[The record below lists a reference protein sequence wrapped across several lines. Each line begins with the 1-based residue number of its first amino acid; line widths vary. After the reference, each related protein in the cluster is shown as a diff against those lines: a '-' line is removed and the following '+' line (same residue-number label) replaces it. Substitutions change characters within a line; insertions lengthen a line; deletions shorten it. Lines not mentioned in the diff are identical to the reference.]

1 MERKVQYLPQDCIK
15 VAEFGNSQVM
25 YEQLHTVLKNIKL
38 LSLVI
43 LHFDTKFSILLKKR
57 NLKDLLL
64 ILIINNLYRGG
75 PEKNILLNHSNLH

>member
-1 MERKVQYLPQDCIK
+1 MEWKVQYLPQDW

-64 ILIINNLYRGG
+64 ILIINNLYRG

>member
-1 MERKVQYLPQDCIK
+1 MEWKEQYLPQDW

-64 ILIINNLYRGG
+64 ILIINNLYRG

>member
-1 MERKVQYLPQDCIK
+1 MEWKVQYLPQDCIK

-64 ILIINNLYRGG
+64 ILIINNLYRG
-75 PEKNILLNHSNLH
+75 PEKNILFNHSNLH

>member
-1 MERKVQYLPQDCIK
+1 MEWKEQYLPQDCIK
-15 VAEFGNSQVM
+15 VAEFGTSQVM

>member
-1 MERKVQYLPQDCIK
+1 MEWKVQYLPQDW

-43 LHFDTKFSILLKKR
+43 LHFDTKFSISLKKR